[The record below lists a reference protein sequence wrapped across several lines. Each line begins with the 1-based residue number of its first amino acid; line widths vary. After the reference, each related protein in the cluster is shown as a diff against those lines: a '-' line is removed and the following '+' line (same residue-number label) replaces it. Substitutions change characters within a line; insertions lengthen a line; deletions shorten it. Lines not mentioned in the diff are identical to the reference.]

1 MPILLFFSET
11 SATSVVQNEMTES
24 LLKKGFKSFWS
35 KPVPNKKITLDS
47 RPSYKGEAIG
57 TSIFTKIPSRIARVD
72 IPPFLWDSCRLCC
85 SIIRLHGFD
94 VLLVSI
100 YGFATRYQH
109 GVRMNDVFLAAVFDL
124 VQQVDLPFII
134 AGDFNDPPHTLPAFS
149 LFAEIGAVEAFSYYK
164 SSRDVDLPATCLGST
179 RNDTCIFH
187 PWFVPFMSQMHVD
200 HDPRFDTHVPL
211 AVFLDFRRDISPSYK
226 WSFPR
231 SWAALAPPK
240 DMIDLYYSDKPFSHF
255 YNLEDIVD
263 ETCTEDALVA
273 WSHAV
278 ELAVDRS
285 ISTSH
290 RLNPV
295 VHPWP
300 SLHPSFKE
308 NVMPKKLFGK
318 QTRTA
323 SVRILLELSTLPLKL
338 SRQRLDRLSDR
349 YGD

>member
-24 LLKKGFKSFWS
+24 LLKKGFKSFRS
-35 KPVPNKKITLDS
+35 KPVPNKKVTLDS
-47 RPSYKGEAIG
+47 RPSYTGEAIG

-134 AGDFNDPPHTLPAFS
+134 AGDFNDPPHTLPAFL

-164 SSRDVDLPATCLGST
+164 SSRDVDLPTTCLGST

-187 PWFVPFMSQMHVD
+187 PWFVHILQIGF
-200 HDPRFDTHVPL
+200 
-211 AVFLDFRRDISPSYK
+211 
-226 WSFPR
+226 
-231 SWAALAPPK
+231 
-240 DMIDLYYSDKPFSHF
+240 FSGSGVLHF
-255 YNLEDIVD
+255 ILGFATLLTWIIFQIFSNQ
-263 ETCTEDALVA
+263 
-273 WSHAV
+273 V
-278 ELAVDRS
+278 E
-285 ISTSH
+285 
-290 RLNPV
+290 
-295 VHPWP
+295 
-300 SLHPSFKE
+300 
-308 NVMPKKLFGK
+308 
-318 QTRTA
+318 
-323 SVRILLELSTLPLKL
+323 
-338 SRQRLDRLSDR
+338 RLSSR
-349 YGD
+349 CRN